1 MPIHVLCM
9 VGGWCYG
16 VEGTVCGVL
25 TVLCVLAVGGE
36 GGIEDPIRCGH
47 PKQQGMVTVTRIDR
61 SEKKRR
67 ISSSCIPW
75 HRSEVANW

>member
-1 MPIHVLCM
+1 MRCLDYSM
-9 VGGWCYG
+9 RVGRW
-16 VEGTVCGVL
+16 
-25 TVLCVLAVGGE
+25 GG
-36 GGIEDPIRCGH
+36 GGIEGPIRCGH